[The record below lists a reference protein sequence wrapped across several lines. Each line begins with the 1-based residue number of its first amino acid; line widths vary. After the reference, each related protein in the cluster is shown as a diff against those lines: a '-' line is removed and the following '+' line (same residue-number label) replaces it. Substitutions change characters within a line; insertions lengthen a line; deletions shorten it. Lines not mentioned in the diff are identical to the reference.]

1 MTKTNFSSKVLKST
15 MIGAVALTP
24 VLAVGAGTVNAA
36 DAKPIGADAQ
46 KQIND
51 LINNLD
57 KAFDNLKAADPNK
70 NDPEKSKEA
79 QLREARKLI
88 KEQLEKKDY
97 SQDVLKDK
105 SDTNAKTV
113 VDALFKFLTSS
124 VTAVDMKAA
133 FETFTDE
140 VSDETLKKAFG
151 QEAYADDLRDL
162 FILYLVDVQ
171 KEVLSTM
178 DDEGS
183 QFDKFID
190 ALFEVSYT
198 NAKYKPIKDGVN
210 KSLDKLQTGITLAEI
225 VSEAKIT
232 PTQKATFKELAAEYN
247 KIVNPDTGDGDGGNN
262 SGGGGVVIPPTPP
275 TTGDNSVEV
284 DSGAIDSNPQ
294 LVIDAINNADKVD
307 ELVVNAPAGAT
318 EANIPG
324 TILNALSKKNSNAVI
339 VLQFGDV
346 AYELPVDAF
355 DLTAIAKDLDVAS
368 AELKLNVSVTKV
380 DNPLAGKAAYKVLA
394 DAFDFNVSVGAP
406 GGKSVALNVF
416 PTPIK
421 RSLPASADLN
431 PLTTVGVT
439 VDAKG
444 NVTAV
449 PTYVTDGKKSANL
462 YRSTNSVY
470 TLIEHSKSFTDITAG
485 TSWAEEF
492 INPLASRM
500 VVNGVTATE
509 YAPTKMITRGEFAA
523 ILSRGLGIVAM
534 DKSANVFADVSASQ
548 AFNKNGEIAAVV
560 EAGIVA
566 GFTDGTFR
574 PYEEITRD
582 QAAIMISRAID
593 YVGADKV
600 TFDTKKAL
608 TAFKDNKDIGAASRT
623 HVERVYQA
631 GLLDGYLD
639 DTFRPNAD
647 ANRAQMAKIIY
658 NFLAEIKFIN

>member
-1 MTKTNFSSKVLKST
+1 MEIKKQLAAGDFTKDILNYPNDESSIKV
-15 MIGAVALTP
+15 
-24 VLAVGAGTVNAA
+24 VNALLEFLA
-36 DAKPIGADAQ
+36 NSTTAVEMGD
-46 KQIND
+46 
-51 LINNLD
+51 
-57 KAFDNLKAADPNK
+57 AFDTLTETVSDADLKAAFD
-70 NDPEKSKEA
+70 
-79 QLREARKLI
+79 
-88 KEQLEKKDY
+88 
-97 SQDVLKDK
+97 
-105 SDTNAKTV
+105 
-113 VDALFKFLTSS
+113 
-124 VTAVDMKAA
+124 
-133 FETFTDE
+133 
-140 VSDETLKKAFG
+140 
-151 QEAYADDLRDL
+151 QESYKGDLRDL
-162 FILYLVDVQ
+162 FVEYLVDVQ
-171 KEVLSTM
+171 TKVLSTM
-178 DDEGS
+178 DTTKGS
-183 QFDKFID
+183 QADNFID
-190 ALFEVSYT
+190 ALFGVYHANTDYT
-198 NAKYKPIKDGVN
+198 PIKDGVN
-210 KSLDKLQTGITLAEI
+210 YAVKKLQVGLALNEI
-225 VSEAKIT
+225 VSSEEITQAHKDAFKALAKEYKTVLTPPEVIT
-232 PTQKATFKELAAEYN
+232 P
-247 KIVNPDTGDGDGGNN
+247 P
-262 SGGGGVVIPPTPP
+262 GVVIPPTPP
-275 TTGDNSVEV
+275 TTGDNAVEV
-284 DSGAIDSNPQ
+284 DGSTIGSNPQ
-294 LVIDAINNADKVD
+294 ATIDAIEKADKVD
-307 ELVVNAPAGAT
+307 QLVVKVQAGTTVADIPA
-318 EANIPG
+318 
-324 TILNALSKKNSNAVI
+324 TILNALSKKNSNAVV

-346 AYELPVDAF
+346 AYELPANAF
-355 DLTAIAKDLDVAS
+355 DLAAIAKDLDVAS

-394 DAFDFNVSVGAP
+394 DAFDFNVSVVAP
-406 GGKSVALNVF
+406 GGKSQVLNVF

-421 RSLPASADLN
+421 RSVPAASELN

-439 VDAKG
+439 VDANG

-449 PTYVTDGKKSANL
+449 PTYVTEGKKSANL

-485 TSWAEEF
+485 TSWAEEYV
-492 INPLASRM
+492 NPLASRM

-509 YAPTKMITRGEFAA
+509 YAPTKVITRGEFAA

-534 DKSANVFADVSASQ
+534 DKSANVFADVSTSQ

-566 GFTDGTFR
+566 GFTDGSFR

-608 TAFKDNKDIGAASRT
+608 TAFKDNKEIGAASRK

>member
-1 MTKTNFSSKVLKST
+1 MTKTKVSANVLKST

-24 VLAVGAGTVNAA
+24 VLAIGLNAETVDAA
-36 DAKPIGADAQ
+36 TKTDVNTLID
-46 KQIND
+46 D
-51 LINNLD
+51 LNL
-57 KAFDNLKAADPNK
+57 AFDNLADY
-70 NDPEKSKEA
+70 DGPELNGENA
-79 QLREARKLI
+79 QALLHSAHGKIVGKLDEG
-88 KEQLEKKDY
+88 KWKTHLGKM
-97 SQDVLKDK
+97 LKDDVTGDRRTLAEGIVEDLVYLLANSSTGYELGTHYNEFYNSLNN
-105 SDTNAKTV
+105 SDLRT
-113 VDALFKFLTSS
+113 
-124 VTAVDMKAA
+124 
-133 FETFTDE
+133 
-140 VSDETLKKAFG
+140 AFG
-151 QEAYADDLRDL
+151 NNKIDKDL
-162 FILYLVDVQ
+162 FIDFLVAVQ
-171 KEVLSTM
+171 NEVLQNLNGNDSYQSKFFNAL
-178 DDEGS
+178 DKVIDETKYVNLKAGIKGTVNIVEVGLAVES
-183 QFDKFID
+183 VVSS
-190 ALFEVSYT
+190 AEVSA
-198 NAKYKPIKDGVN
+198 NEKRAFVALAKEYK
-210 KSLDKLQTGITLAEI
+210 
-225 VSEAKIT
+225 
-232 PTQKATFKELAAEYN
+232 
-247 KIVNPDTGDGDGGNN
+247 KIVDAKPKPPVEPQPPII
-262 SGGGGVVIPPTPP
+262 GGGGVVTPP
-275 TTGDNSVEV
+275 TTGEGAVEV
-284 DSGAIDSNPQ
+284 DGSAIVSNPQ
-294 LVIDAINNADKVD
+294 ATIDAIEKAAKVE
-307 ELVVNAPAGAT
+307 ELVVKVQAGSKNMEIPA
-318 EANIPG
+318 
-324 TILNALSKKNSNAVI
+324 TILSALDKKNSDAVV

-346 AYELPVDAF
+346 AYELPVNAF
-355 DLTAIAKDLDVAS
+355 DLTEIAKDLDVAS
-368 AELKLNVSVTKV
+368 AELKLNVTVEKV
-380 DNPLAGKAAYKVLA
+380 DNPLAGKEGYKVLA
-394 DAFDFNVSVGAP
+394 DAFDFNVTVVAP
-406 GGKSVALNVF
+406 GGKSQTLNVF

-421 RSLPASADLN
+421 RSVPTTNELN

-449 PTYVTDGKKSANL
+449 PTYVTEGKKSANL

-470 TLIEHSKSFTDITAG
+470 TLIEYSKSFTDITAG
-485 TSWAEEF
+485 TSWAEEYVDK
-492 INPLASRM
+492 LASRM

-534 DKSANVFADVSASQ
+534 DKTANVFADVSSSQ

-600 TFDTKKAL
+600 TFDKKKAL
-608 TAFKDNKDIGAASRT
+608 TAFKDNKDIGAASRK

>member
-1 MTKTNFSSKVLKST
+1 MTTKNNSSKVLKAT

-24 VLAVGAGTVNAA
+24 VLAVGVTA
-36 DAKPIGADAQ
+36 DAAVTNPKVN
-46 KQIND
+46 K
-51 LINNLD
+51 LITNLD
-57 KAFDNLKAADPNK
+57 QALNK
-70 NDPEKSKEA
+70 LDKDEVDLLRSAHKKVLA
-79 QLREARKLI
+79 QLADGKWKDTDILTDAVKDGGEREEAANKVI
-88 KEQLEKKDY
+88 
-97 SQDVLKDK
+97 
-105 SDTNAKTV
+105 NALVTFM
-113 VDALFKFLTSS
+113 ASS
-124 VTAVDMKAA
+124 ITAVDMEKA
-133 FETFTDE
+133 FEAFDDTVAD
-140 VSDETLKKAFG
+140 SDLKVAFG
-151 QEAYADDLRDL
+151 TEITKAQ
-162 FILYLVDVQ
+162 FIDFLVDVQ
-171 KEVLSTM
+171 NEVLTSKV
-178 DDEGS
+178 EVS
-183 QFDKFID
+183 QLQRFISALNKVANKDVYENIYDGIWNSVHVLKMGD
-190 ALFEVSYT
+190 ALTSVVADVTSAEKAAFV
-198 NAKYKPIKDGVN
+198 
-210 KSLDKLQTGITLAEI
+210 KL
-225 VSEAKIT
+225 
-232 PTQKATFKELAAEYN
+232 ATEYN
-247 KIVNPDTGDGDGGNN
+247 NIVNPGPGPGPGP
-262 SGGGGVVIPPTPP
+262 GPVIPPTTPP
-275 TTGDNSVEV
+275 ATGDNAVEV
-284 DSGAIDSNPQ
+284 DGSAVVSNPQ
-294 LVIDAINNADKVD
+294 AVIDAIEKAAKVEQLIVKVQSGTTVADI
-307 ELVVNAPAGAT
+307 PA
-318 EANIPG
+318 

-355 DLTAIAKDLDVAS
+355 DLAAIAKDLDVAS
-368 AELKLNVSVTKV
+368 AELKLNVSVKKV

-394 DAFDFNVSVGAP
+394 DAFDFNVSVVAP
-406 GGKSVALNVF
+406 GGKSVALTVF
-416 PTPIK
+416 PTPVK
-421 RSLPASADLN
+421 RSVPAANELN

-449 PTYVTDGKKSANL
+449 PTYVTNDKKSANL

-485 TSWAEEF
+485 TSWAEEYVDK
-492 INPLASRM
+492 LASRM

-534 DKSANVFADVSASQ
+534 DKTANVFADVSASQ

-608 TAFKDNKDIGAASRT
+608 TAFKDNKDIGAASRK